1 MASELAP
8 DSEWRTDP
16 EDGGEFVAGIEGHRI
31 EISVFEPKCLVM
43 TIDEDAAG
51 VADIRDVLAV
61 IDRANLD
68 PVRISARELT
78 KEIDECTGKRDGD
91 EFVYID
97 DIRTKL
103 NALTELL

>member
-61 IDRANLD
+61 IDKANLD
-68 PVRISARELT
+68 PVRIAARELVT
-78 KEIDECTGKRDGD
+78 AIQREFDSRCLGD
-91 EFVYID
+91 PS
-97 DIRTKL
+97 
-103 NALTELL
+103 TELSDVLEKLEALL